1 MESDKLN
8 HKKYLA
14 DIRCDVSQHKKWR
27 AILFSNEQN
36 TPFLI
41 DAESVG
47 DIFLGLAK
55 NIKKYNLKYVVENIG
70 YTKTNSEPEI
80 IFKFYAEDY
89 PEYVKY
95 SYNNPK
101 VI

>member
-1 MESDKLN
+1 MNSDKLN

-27 AILFSNEQN
+27 ALLFSNEQN
-36 TPFLI
+36 TPFMI

-47 DIFLGLAK
+47 DIFLELAK
-55 NIKKYNLKYVVENIG
+55 NIKKYDLKYVVENVG
-70 YTKTNSEPEI
+70 FTETNGELEI
-80 IFKFYAEDY
+80 IFKFYAKNY

-95 SYNNPK
+95 SYNNPM